1 MRKVRKGKKRIY
13 ALKQSLSSDVWSYG
27 VLLWEMYSYGKQ
39 PYDGL
44 TGQETVKMIEEGKR
58 LPRPDRAELDI
69 YQTMEWCWE
78 YKPAD
83 RPTFQD
89 LFDKFSDNPEYSNLR
104 EMLKSQDFEQL
115 GL

>member
-44 TGQETVKMIEEGKR
+44 TGQETVKMIETWKTVYGDAR
-58 LPRPDRAELDI
+58 HVI
-69 YQTMEWCWE
+69 
-78 YKPAD
+78 
-83 RPTFQD
+83 
-89 LFDKFSDNPEYSNLR
+89 
-104 EMLKSQDFEQL
+104 L
-115 GL
+115 GVESAGN